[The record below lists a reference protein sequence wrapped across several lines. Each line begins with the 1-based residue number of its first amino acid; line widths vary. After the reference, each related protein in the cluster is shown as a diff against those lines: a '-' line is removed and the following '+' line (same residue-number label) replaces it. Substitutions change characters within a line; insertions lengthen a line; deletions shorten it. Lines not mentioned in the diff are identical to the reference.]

1 MARLYKGSE
10 ASSASNARSSGR
22 SSVPSVPFQP
32 VRGGTKVL
40 GSKKPKGA
48 SESGKF
54 KLQIKTTKK

>member
-10 ASSASNARSSGR
+10 TYSASNARSSGR
-22 SSVPSVPFQP
+22 SGGPSVPFQP

-48 SESGKF
+48 PKSGKF
-54 KLQIKTTKK
+54 KLSIKTKK